1 MPAYC
6 LLLFSATN
14 VYYHSFQFS
23 VNQNFKIFCKR
34 ILKYS
39 AKNNHRKFRKKQS
52 SEIPQ
57 KTITGNPV
65 KNNHRK
71 SSAWKD
77 RQEMANPQT
86 LSVNPQGTGGPSVGQ
101 KILPL
106 SVFSFPAGIAEHMV
120 VFIPGM
126 QVNLQ
131 QHDCTLFQCSFHPA
145 FRDPW
150 MKMNRNILFHA
161 DSAKT
166 PAQVKCRHKIG
177 SAAEPAKQVFVP
189 VGMHAPAD
197 LCKLQ
202 EHILALCFQLP
213 AVCCAALHGTDNVDH
228 GCRTAVSCKA
238 VFKLHKLSGR
248 AIGSKGDPDFGS
260 PSHMPGFLRGLF
272 CRRQMLRYP
281 PAAGLS
287 FAAEAGFFK
296 YLICLSD
303 HLSATFQISVRSP
316 LSSMADCKYR

>member
-1 MPAYC
+1 
-6 LLLFSATN
+6 
-14 VYYHSFQFS
+14 
-23 VNQNFKIFCKR
+23 
-34 ILKYS
+34 
-39 AKNNHRKFRKKQS
+39 
-52 SEIPQ
+52 
-57 KTITGNPV
+57 
-65 KNNHRK
+65 
-71 SSAWKD
+71 
-77 RQEMANPQT
+77 MANPQT

-166 PAQVKCRHKIG
+166 PAQVKGRHKIG

-197 LCKLQ
+197 IWPFP
-202 EHILALCFQLP
+202 ILP
-213 AVCCAALHGTDNVDH
+213 
-228 GCRTAVSCKA
+228 
-238 VFKLHKLSGR
+238 
-248 AIGSKGDPDFGS
+248 
-260 PSHMPGFLRGLF
+260 
-272 CRRQMLRYP
+272 
-281 PAAGLS
+281 
-287 FAAEAGFFK
+287 FAARLCRERTMLTMAVGLQCRVK
-296 YLICLSD
+296 
-303 HLSATFQISVRSP
+303 P
-316 LSSMADCKYR
+316 SSSFINCPVVQ